1 MNFAEWKLLKEFDAE
16 KSIVDSQK
24 LIVEANTSSRYSI
37 EVNYRTSIDETLNGF
52 AKICL
57 GYVSAALKQNGY
69 HIKYVYDE
77 KPVRIIVSTRNWD
90 DGEWT
95 AMIHFHPEHEGGSFI
110 ISKGFYNK
118 DAKTVA
124 VQSSKKCSGDSA
136 ADIAKE
142 LRNMM
147 HDLKNKPDR
156 HQPKLKS
163 GPLKRG
169 PKG

>member
-1 MNFAEWKLLKEFDAE
+1 MKFSKWKLLKEFNAE
-16 KSIVDSQK
+16 NSISESQK
-24 LIVEANTSSRYSI
+24 MLVEANTSSRYSV
-37 EVNYRTSIDETLNGF
+37 EVNFRTSIDETLNSF

-77 KPVRIIVSTRNWD
+77 KPVRIIVSSRNWD

-95 AMIHFHPEHEGGSFI
+95 AMIHFHPDHDGGSFI

-118 DAKTVA
+118 DAKTVS

-136 ADIAKE
+136 AELTKE

-147 HDLKNKPDR
+147 HSLKGQKDR
-156 HQPKLKS
+156 HVPNMKS

>member
-1 MNFAEWKLLKEFDAE
+1 MKFSEWKLFKEFDAQ
-16 KSIVDSQK
+16 KSIADSKK
-24 LIVEANTSSRYSI
+24 LIVEANTASRYSI
-37 EVNYRTSIDETLNGF
+37 EVNYRTSVDETLNGF

-77 KPVRIIVSTRNWD
+77 KPVRIIVSSRNWD

-95 AMIHFHPEHEGGSFI
+95 ILIHYHPEHDGGSFI

-118 DAKTVA
+118 DAKTVS

-136 ADIAKE
+136 AEIAKE
-142 LRNMM
+142 ARNAL
-147 HDLKNKPDR
+147 HEIKNKSDR
-156 HQPKLKS
+156 NQPKLKG